1 MDLKSLHYFV
11 SVYEKRSI
19 SAAAKTC
26 FIAQPSISAAIH
38 LLEQSLKTSLFIRHA
53 RGVTPTDTGERLY
66 PLAKQMLGQAD
77 AIKNLYSL
85 IRVLKSHFI

>member
-1 MDLKSLHYFV
+1 MDLKSLHYFA

-26 FIAQPSISAAIH
+26 FVAQPSISAAIH

-53 RGVTPTDTGERLY
+53 RGVSPTDTGERLY
-66 PLAKQMLGQAD
+66 PLAKQLLGQAD
-77 AIKNLYSL
+77 AIKK
-85 IRVLKSHFI
+85 IFFF